1 MDVLSDVL
9 LAVRLEGAVFFD
21 ITARSPFVAQSPP
34 TEVIAAAG
42 GRRRRA
48 PHRLPR
54 HHGRLLLGRSRRR
67 PRSVGAAAGG
77 PDGDLPVGRGK
88 HPGVVA
94 GMRGQPDM
102 PRYYRPVDRGSA
114 VRHRHQRRRLRRG
127 VPDRCGYFACDT
139 RPFNPLLESLPRMV
153 HAPVSEASWGW
164 MSGLLDAA
172 IRASSD
178 RDAGQEAMLAKL
190 SELMLLEALRAH
202 IGGLPPETRNW
213 VAGLR
218 DPEIGSTLRLIH
230 GRYAEPWTLERLARE
245 SNMSRSSF
253 ADRFTGYVGDPA
265 DDLSRALASPGRC
278 APAPEPFGQRRAG
291 RERRRLPVGVRLQ
304 QGVQATG
311 RGSTGRVA
319 APRRDLSRS
328 LRSWRGRPRRGRGCC
343 PRCP

>member
-9 LAVRLEGAVFFD
+9 LAVHLEGAVFFD

-34 TEVIAAAG
+34 TEVIAARVAADAEHLIAFHVITAG
-42 GRRRRA
+42 SCWVEAVDEPEG
-48 PHRLPR
+48 PV
-54 HHGRLLLGRSRRR
+54 LLQ
-67 PRSVGAAAGG
+67 AGQMVIFPSG
-77 PDGDLPVGRGK
+77 EGNILASSP
-88 HPGVVA
+88 
-94 GMRGQPDM
+94 GMRGQPDL
-102 PRYYRPVDRGSA
+102 PLYYRPVAEALPFAIDINGDSA
-114 VRHRHQRRRLRRG
+114 AEECRIV
-127 VPDRCGYFACDT
+127 CGYFACDT

-190 SELMLLEALRAH
+190 SELTLLEALRAH

-218 DPEIGSTLRLIH
+218 DPEIGSTLRLID

-253 ADRFTGYVGDPA
+253 ADKFTGYVGVPPMTYLA
-265 DDLSRALASPGRC
+265 HWRLQVAARLLQSRSVSVAQAASAVGYQSESAFSRAFKRLVGEAPG
-278 APAPEPFGQRRAG
+278 AW
-291 RERRRLPVGVRLQ
+291 RRRGE
-304 QGVQATG
+304 
-311 RGSTGRVA
+311 S
-319 APRRDLSRS
+319 
-328 LRSWRGRPRRGRGCC
+328 
-343 PRCP
+343 